1 MAIIEMMLGIIGGLG
16 LFLFGMTL
24 MSDAMKA
31 VAGGRLKQLL
41 TALTRHRIVAVV
53 LGAVATMLVQSS
65 SATTVMTVGFV
76 NAGLLSLRQAL
87 CVVLGANVGT
97 TITAWLVS
105 IFGFGSF
112 KITAYAL
119 PIVGIGFFLNVLARS
134 QRSKQ
139 VGMILLGF
147 GLLFIGVDFM
157 QLTFSPLKDSAQAQE
172 ILIRLSNNP
181 LLAVLAGT
189 VLTILMQSSSASIM
203 VIQVLALQGAFG
215 TDWPIALNLVL
226 PFVLGDNIGTTI
238 TAQLAASRASRNAK
252 RAAMGHTI
260 FNVIGVMYILPLV
273 WTGVFGRFVSW
284 LTPWELTHRTIM
296 AEMAAA
302 NTIIKVV
309 NTALFIPLIGALE
322 AIVIRMIPMRPEEAE
337 EKPAVL
343 EEHLLQT
350 PVIAFEQVS
359 LEIRRMAKIARKA
372 ARKAISSLMD
382 GDTKSQK
389 TVFKREQQTDE
400 FQYEITAYLSQLALR
415 ALPQELSN
423 KIPVLLHTVNDLER
437 IGDLAVNIVE
447 VAQRKTSRKLKFKE
461 PALKEIRQLEVLLL
475 TMFGH
480 VLDALENGSSADA
493 ARAMDVEEEL
503 NRMQVSL
510 RKGYARQI
518 GSNACSPEVG
528 LVLIDF
534 VDNAEKIG
542 DHLANIAQSVMVG
555 LQWEH
560 HEVRRPTEPVPLA
573 NTPPTD

>member
-1 MAIIEMMLGIIGGLG
+1 MAVFEMLLGLVGGLG

-31 VAGGRLKQLL
+31 IAGSRLKQLL
-41 TALTRHRIVAVV
+41 TALTRKRIVAVA

-76 NAGLLSLRQAL
+76 NAGLLSLRQSL

-105 IFGFGSF
+105 IFGFGGF

-119 PIVGIGFFLNVLARS
+119 PIVGIGFFMQMLARN
-134 QRSKQ
+134 QRNKQ
-139 VGMILLGF
+139 IGMILLGF

-157 QLTFSPLKDSAQAQE
+157 QLTFAPLKDSAEAQQ
-172 ILIRLSNNP
+172 ILIRLSSYP

-189 VLTILMQSSSASIM
+189 VLTMLMQSSSASIM

-215 TDWPIALNLVL
+215 TDWPIAMNLVL
-226 PFVLGDNIGTTI
+226 PFILGDNIGTTI

-260 FNVIGVMYILPLV
+260 FNVIGVLYVLPLV
-273 WTGVFGRFVSW
+273 WLGVFGRFVSW
-284 LTPWELTHRTIM
+284 ITPWQLSQSTIM

-309 NTALFIPLIGALE
+309 NTALFIPLIGVLE
-322 AIVIRMIPMRPEEAE
+322 AIVVRLIPMRAEEAE

-359 LEIRRMAKIARKA
+359 LEIQRMAKIARKA
-372 ARKAISSLMD
+372 CRKAISTLID
-382 GDTKSQK
+382 GDVKSLK
-389 TVFKREQQTDE
+389 TVLKREQQTDE
-400 FQYEITAYLSQLALR
+400 FQYEITAYLSKLAFH

-447 VAQRKTSRKLKFKE
+447 IAERKTSRSLKLKDS
-461 PALKEIRQLEVLLL
+461 ALKEIRQLETLLME
-475 TMFGH
+475 MFEH
-480 VLDALENGSSADA
+480 VLDALEGGNPADA
-493 ARAMDVEEEL
+493 SQAMDVEKKL

-510 RKGYARQI
+510 RKEYARRI

-555 LQWEH
+555 LQWDH
-560 HEVRRPTEPVPLA
+560 HEDLRLTGAV
-573 NTPPTD
+573 